1 MDKRTNK
8 NISDYIASIA
18 KQNSRLLKAYL
29 FGSYA
34 RQLDKP
40 ESDIDIALVIEN
52 LDDDERFD
60 LQVQLM
66 LLAAR
71 FDSRI
76 EPHPVSS
83 NDFDSS
89 NPFIVEIKKTGIE
102 IEPRTP
108 NTWYSQ
114 QGF

>member
-8 NISDYIASIA
+8 KISDYIASIA
-18 KQNSRLLKAYL
+18 EQNHRLLKAYL

-34 RQLDKP
+34 RHLDKP
-40 ESDIDIALVIEN
+40 ESDIDVALVIEN
-52 LDDDERFD
+52 LDDDEKFD

-66 LLAAR
+66 LLASN

-89 NPFIVEIKKTGIE
+89 NPFISEIKKTGIE

-108 NTWYSQ
+108 NTWYNK
-114 QGF
+114 